1 MAKWNVM
8 DQGRRK
14 VEAKSKIIDFPE
26 EVKLTRTVEK
36 VLNRGKQANAAYQQW
51 LRHKKFV

>member
-1 MAKWNVM
+1 M